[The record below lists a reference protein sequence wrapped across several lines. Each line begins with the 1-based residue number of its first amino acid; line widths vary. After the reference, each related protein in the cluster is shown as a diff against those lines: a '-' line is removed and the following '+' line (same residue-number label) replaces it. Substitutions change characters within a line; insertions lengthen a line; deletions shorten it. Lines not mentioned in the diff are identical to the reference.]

1 MSAQIVRFSDIDK
14 QSHSLDL
21 AVMMVMMMVGDI
33 EASQR
38 WASVILVS
46 RGTSLLLLNWRDIV
60 LCPLFLCNGYGAD
73 DIQIK
78 PIEKDDRLFI
88 I

>member
-1 MSAQIVRFSDIDK
+1 M
-14 QSHSLDL
+14 
-21 AVMMVMMMVGDI
+21 
-33 EASQR
+33 
-38 WASVILVS
+38 ILVS
-46 RGTSLLLLNWRDIV
+46 RRTSLLLLNWRDIV

-88 I
+88 T